1 MLRREFKMALMTNKL
16 DKQNTNCKKSSSDIS
31 IKKPVAQTEAGKAF
45 QAKDLIRPSVQ
56 AAVTIQAYS
65 KPFGEA
71 DLGALI
77 GELNSQAKTVRDGN
91 LARAEA
97 VLMTQAQTLDVIF
110 NHFAQLAI
118 GQQIISHIDTFLRLG
133 LKAQTQCRATLKT
146 LAEIKNPRPTA
157 FIKQQNVGVNQQ
169 VNNGEL
175 PEAVARAREISKN
188 PTNELLEI
196 EKHERLDTRTT
207 GAASLEHSQLETV
220 GSLDRP

>member
-1 MLRREFKMALMTNKL
+1 MTGPS
-16 DKQNTNCKKSSSDIS
+16 DKQDVASKEKPRDDPTSDQ
-31 IKKPVAQTEAGKAF
+31 VAHAQSA
-45 QAKDLIRPSVQ
+45 IRPSVQ
-56 AAVTIQAYS
+56 GATTIQAYHKS
-65 KPFGEA
+65 LGKT
-71 DLGALI
+71 DIGALI
-77 GELNSQAKTVRDGN
+77 NELNSQAKTVRDGN
-91 LARAEA
+91 LARVEA

-110 NHFAQLAI
+110 NHLAELAI
-118 GQQIISHIDTFLRLG
+118 GQQIISHIDAFLRLG
-133 LKAQTQCRATLKT
+133 LKAQTQCRATLET

-207 GAASLEHSQLETV
+207 GAARLEHSQLETV
-220 GSLDRP
+220 GIIDRP